1 MVSNEN
7 QTRGSKRNDQMKN
20 GEEMVSIQSE
30 LESSTDLILKNNE
43 VAQINPVT
51 VESNNFLSHMN
62 ILGFSPLISSAKDI
76 ISCQSSHLKNPSVS
90 SVNMSYF
97 PSATMVN

>member
-7 QTRGSKRNDQMKN
+7 QTQGSKRNDQMKN

-43 VAQINPVT
+43 VAEINPVT

-62 ILGFSPLISSAKDI
+62 IQGFSPLISSAKDI
-76 ISCQSSHLKNPSVS
+76 YSCQSSHLKNPSVS
-90 SVNMSYF
+90 SVNMSYL

>member
-1 MVSNEN
+1 MASNEN
-7 QTRGSKRNDQMKN
+7 QTQGSKRNDQMIN
-20 GEEMVSIQSE
+20 GEEMVSVQSE
-30 LESSTDLILKNNE
+30 LESSTEFILKNNE

-62 ILGFSPLISSAKDI
+62 IQGFSPLISSAKDI
-76 ISCQSSHLKNPSVS
+76 YSCQSSHLKNPSVS
-90 SVNMSYF
+90 SVNMSYL